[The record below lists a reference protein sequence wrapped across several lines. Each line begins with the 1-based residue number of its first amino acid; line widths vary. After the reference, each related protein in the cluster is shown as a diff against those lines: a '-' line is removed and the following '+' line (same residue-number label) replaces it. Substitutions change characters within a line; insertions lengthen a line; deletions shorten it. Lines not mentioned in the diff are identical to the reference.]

1 MQGSNILEENL
12 VFVIDE
18 INRFHELKESI
29 RKKIK
34 TQLNNF
40 EKKKKSVEQQRTKC
54 VDKFT
59 KNLSN
64 NSMNKFKKSIA
75 VGV

>member
-18 INRFHELKESI
+18 INRFRELKESI

-34 TQLNNF
+34 TQLSNF
-40 EKKKKSVEQQRTKC
+40 EKKVC
-54 VDKFT
+54 
-59 KNLSN
+59 
-64 NSMNKFKKSIA
+64 
-75 VGV
+75 

>member
-40 EKKKKSVEQQRTKC
+40 EKKKKSRLSSNVQN
-54 VDKFT
+54 VLI
-59 KNLSN
+59 NLL
-64 NSMNKFKKSIA
+64 KIYQIIQ
-75 VGV
+75 